1 MAYTKSTKTSWLTS
15 IVLQDDWNNPW
26 LQRWL
31 FDRDLFHPRILYC
44 NEFDNKSR
52 REEIS
57 KRVYLFAFRRRFS
70 QNGAPLPLIQGKDG
84 FQTVAAG
91 KFKKDAR
98 KEQRLWAF
106 WVAITRSVLKL
117 LTPVILFCIS
127 PPLPA
132 SRLPFRLS
140 PPLPAYPSENHAAGN
155 YLKMPSRRSPQKRNI
170 LRSFQSKTRQYRG
183 KGRRRKD
190 TMPKSW
196 RGRKGFL
203 LFFEEKNGPT
213 SALCTRPPTL
223 KGSKKETGT
232 PWRRMRLKGM
242 FLVFYS
248 RERHILWG

>member
-57 KRVYLFAFRRRFS
+57 KRAYLFAFLRRFS
-70 QNGAPLPLIQGKDG
+70 RNGAPLPPIQGKDG

-170 LRSFQSKTRQYRG
+170 LRSFQSRTRQYRG